1 MLNHAP
7 DRAAAIKNHMID
19 VREKNL
25 ITLNQYH
32 VHTPFGT
39 VGRERQRKCRTLERE
54 RERERATVKRILQAK
69 N

>member
-7 DRAAAIKNHMID
+7 DRAAAIKNNMIA
-19 VREKNL
+19 VREKNI

-39 VGRERQRKCRTLERE
+39 VGRGRQRKCRTLERE
-54 RERERATVKRILQAK
+54 RERATVKRCKK
-69 N
+69 NITS